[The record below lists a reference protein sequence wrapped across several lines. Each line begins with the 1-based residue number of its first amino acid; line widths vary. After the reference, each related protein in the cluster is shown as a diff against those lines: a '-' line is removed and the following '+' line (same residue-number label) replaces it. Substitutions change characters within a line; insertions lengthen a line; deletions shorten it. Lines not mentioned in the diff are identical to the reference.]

1 MESFAS
7 LFEQQ
12 LSPLLNVREGDVID
26 ATVVALDN
34 KYVTVDAGLKSE
46 ASIAVSEFKDDAG
59 VLAVNVGD
67 VVKVAVK
74 AIEDG
79 YGETRLSRSDAL
91 RIAAWEELEGSLER
105 EDVLT
110 GFVYGRVKGGLGV
123 MYKNVR
129 LFLPGSL
136 IDVRAVRDFAPFD
149 NKTVDFKV
157 IKVDRRR
164 NNIVIS
170 RKAVLTERNG
180 EDNKVI
186 IERMQEGNVV
196 SGVVKNITDY
206 GAFVDLGGIDGLLY
220 ITDLSWKRVKHPS
233 ELLTV
238 GQEIEAKVLRF
249 DQEKHRVSLGLK
261 QMLDDPWS
269 GIAERFPQGT
279 RLHGKVSNLTD
290 YGAFVELESG
300 IEGLVHVSEMDWTN
314 KNVNPGKLVKL
325 GDEVQ
330 VQILEINP
338 EKRRISLGMKQCQ
351 ANPWIEFA
359 DKFKKGDRL
368 TGQIR
373 SITDFG
379 LFIGLDGS
387 SDGLVH
393 VSDISWTL
401 NGDAAIRNYKKGQ
414 EVEAV
419 IISVDVEKERIALSI
434 KQLDMDPYSTY
445 LNDNDRGSVVIGT
458 VKEVTADNVVVTL
471 AEGIDATM
479 TARESSAEKVDDAT
493 KVLNVG
499 DSVEAMITNVDRKN
513 RVITISVRAKDNK
526 EEAEAVKR
534 VKQAEKTAGTTNLG
548 SLLQDKLSQG

>member
-387 SDGLVH
+387 IDGLVH

-458 VKEVTADNVVVTL
+458 VKEVTADNVVVAL

>member
-387 SDGLVH
+387 IDGLVH